1 MFKVHRSMFKQPR
14 QVTVRDVPIAPDV
27 QDGIY
32 TVLSERKPVM
42 KHDNFIRHTP
52 RILCEIAAIVALIL
66 AFGTLPRAVF
76 GQAATRADAIKIGI
90 IGSGNIGSTLGTLWV
105 KSGHPVL
112 FSSRHPEELKSLVDG
127 LGPLARAGTVS
138 EALSFSNVVFIGVPY
153 GAYPQISKDYAKEF
167 VGKIVIDA
175 GNAVLARDGEIA
187 KPARENGVGLTSAK
201 LLAGARI
208 VRAFNILSFR
218 KVANLSNRPEG
229 RIAIPMAGD
238 DEEALKVASGL
249 VRDAGFDPVILGSLQ
264 RSKVF
269 EQGGPLYGQEISAQ
283 EMRERLKTLP

>member
-1 MFKVHRSMFKQPR
+1 
-14 QVTVRDVPIAPDV
+14 
-27 QDGIY
+27 
-32 TVLSERKPVM
+32 M
-42 KHDNFIRHTP
+42 KHHNLFSHGR
-52 RILCEIAAIVALIL
+52 RILCDIVAMVALFL
-66 AFGTLPRAVF
+66 ALGTLPGAVF
-76 GQAATRADAIKIGI
+76 GQAATGSAAMKIGI
-90 IGSGNIGSTLGTLWV
+90 IGSGNIGSTVGTLWV
-105 KSGHPVL
+105 KAGHQVL

-153 GAYPQISKDYAKEF
+153 SAYPQLGTDYAKEF
-167 VGKIVIDA
+167 VGKIVLDA

-187 KPARENGVGLTSAK
+187 KEARQNGVGLTSAK

-208 VRAFNILSFR
+208 VRAFNTLNFR
-218 KVANLSNRPEG
+218 KVASLSNRPEG
-229 RIAIPMAGD
+229 RIAIPMAGND
-238 DEEALKVASGL
+238 QEALKVASAL